1 MATTKLRI
9 NISVP
14 KEMERAVLSMAKRD
28 AVPVA
33 TKARELMEV
42 GLQLEENEA
51 LVDIIRER
59 EKHGKTVP
67 FDVLWQKYMR

>member
-1 MATTKLRI
+1 MATTKTRI

-14 KEMERAVLSMAKRD
+14 KEMERAVFAMAKRD

-42 GLQLEENEA
+42 GLHLEENEA